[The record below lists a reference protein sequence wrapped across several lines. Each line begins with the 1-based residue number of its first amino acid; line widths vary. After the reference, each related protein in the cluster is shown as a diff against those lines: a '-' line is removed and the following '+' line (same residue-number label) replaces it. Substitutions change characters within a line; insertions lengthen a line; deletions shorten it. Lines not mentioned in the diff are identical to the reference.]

1 MSEEKF
7 DAIVVGAGVAG
18 CVAAYV
24 LAKEGLD
31 VLVIERGNYAGSK
44 NMTGGRLYAHSLE
57 RVMPGFAEEAPVER
71 LVTREKISFIT
82 DDDSVTLDYHTGD
95 ATLADYWHQS
105 VRAVPDRTC
114 VVDSQGGRY
123 TYAQL
128 DKKAQRLAGWM
139 RTIGVGRGDVVAL
152 NLPGWAEFTIA
163 YVAALKLGAIAMP
176 LLPAWREAELSWAL
190 DWCEAK
196 VVFTATAFRK
206 SRPIEMLAKLA
217 QHLPRLSAVVAVE
230 KMAPLAPSLRS
241 QEGVYAFEDVI
252 AGAEPLLTPIP
263 ADADEVAAVLFTSGT
278 EGRPKGV
285 MLTHNNILA
294 SERAYADRLNLTWR
308 DAFLMPAP
316 LGHATGFLHGVT
328 LPFILG
334 GKSLLLDIFRADD
347 CMNLFEAEKATCVL
361 GATPFVFDILEEL
374 RQHPRDLSSLRFF
387 LCGGTT
393 IPPKLFEDCRPF
405 GIRLLSIYGSTE
417 SSPHSLVRLNDTR
430 EHTEETDGCA
440 VDGVE
445 IRVVDDNRHEVPHG
459 QEGEEASRGPQVFV
473 GYWGE
478 PEMTARALDADGW
491 YYSGD
496 YCRTDSEGR
505 YIRITGRKKDIIVRG
520 GENISSREVEDIVL
534 EYPGVRE
541 AAVVAMPDE
550 RLGERSCACVSM
562 RPGAPAMHLTDL
574 VAFFDGRRVAKYK
587 FPEYLVVL
595 DALPRTSS
603 GKLQKFALARMVR
616 ERVAAGQPSD

>member
-1 MSEEKF
+1 MRPEYT
-7 DAIVVGAGVAG
+7 INP
-18 CVAAYV
+18 
-24 LAKEGLD
+24 
-31 VLVIERGNYAGSK
+31 ERRA
-44 NMTGGRLYAHSLE
+44 LY
-57 RVMPGFAEEAPVER
+57 RRQGFW
-71 LVTREKISFIT
+71 
-82 DDDSVTLDYHTGD
+82 GD
-95 ATLADYWHQS
+95 ATLTDYWHQS

-196 VVFTATAFRK
+196 VVYTATAFRK

-445 IRVVDDNRHEVPHG
+445 IRVVDDARHEVPHG

-562 RPGAPAMHLTDL
+562 RPGAPALHLTDL

-587 FPEYLVVL
+587 FLEYLVVL

>member
-82 DDDSVTLDYHTGD
+82 DDDSVTLDYHTGEAFSAEAASYTVLRGKFD
-95 ATLADYWHQS
+95 QWLQEKAESEGAQFIPGIRVDRLLQDETGRVTGVQAGEDELLAECVILADGVNSLLAQS
-105 VRAVPDRTC
+105 
-114 VVDSQGGRY
+114 
-123 TYAQL
+123 
-128 DKKAQRLAGWM
+128 
-139 RTIGVGRGDVVAL
+139 IG
-152 NLPGWAEFTIA
+152 
-163 YVAALKLGAIAMP
+163 
-176 LLPAWREAELSWAL
+176 LLPKYHAHQYAVG
-190 DWCEAK
+190 AK
-196 VVFTATAFRK
+196 
-206 SRPIEMLAKLA
+206 E
-217 QHLPRLSAVVAVE
+217 
-230 KMAPLAPSLRS
+230 
-241 QEGVYAFEDVI
+241 VI
-252 AGAEPLLTPIP
+252 A
-263 ADADEVAAVLFTSGT
+263 
-278 EGRPKGV
+278 
-285 MLTHNNILA
+285 
-294 SERAYADRLNLTWR
+294 
-308 DAFLMPAP
+308 
-316 LGHATGFLHGVT
+316 
-328 LPFILG
+328 
-334 GKSLLLDIFRADD
+334 
-347 CMNLFEAEKATCVL
+347 
-361 GATPFVFDILEEL
+361 
-374 RQHPRDLSSLRFF
+374 
-387 LCGGTT
+387 
-393 IPPKLFEDCRPF
+393 
-405 GIRLLSIYGSTE
+405 
-417 SSPHSLVRLNDTR
+417 
-430 EHTEETDGCA
+430 
-440 VDGVE
+440 
-445 IRVVDDNRHEVPHG
+445 
-459 QEGEEASRGPQVFV
+459 QVFV

-562 RPGAPAMHLTDL
+562 RPGAPALHLTDL

-595 DALPRTSS
+595 NALPRTSS

>member
-1 MSEEKF
+1 MRPEYT
-7 DAIVVGAGVAG
+7 INP
-18 CVAAYV
+18 
-24 LAKEGLD
+24 
-31 VLVIERGNYAGSK
+31 ERRA
-44 NMTGGRLYAHSLE
+44 LY
-57 RVMPGFAEEAPVER
+57 RRQGFW
-71 LVTREKISFIT
+71 
-82 DDDSVTLDYHTGD
+82 GD

-139 RTIGVGRGDVVAL
+139 HTIGVGRGDVVAL

-445 IRVVDDNRHEVPHG
+445 IRVVDDARHEVPHG

-534 EYPGVRE
+534 EWSVSVWQPVSPRISRPHSQRRDDESE
-541 AAVVAMPDE
+541 A
-550 RLGERSCACVSM
+550 
-562 RPGAPAMHLTDL
+562 
-574 VAFFDGRRVAKYK
+574 
-587 FPEYLVVL
+587 
-595 DALPRTSS
+595 
-603 GKLQKFALARMVR
+603 
-616 ERVAAGQPSD
+616 

>member
-1 MSEEKF
+1 MRPEYT
-7 DAIVVGAGVAG
+7 INP
-18 CVAAYV
+18 
-24 LAKEGLD
+24 
-31 VLVIERGNYAGSK
+31 ERRA
-44 NMTGGRLYAHSLE
+44 LY
-57 RVMPGFAEEAPVER
+57 RRQGFW
-71 LVTREKISFIT
+71 
-82 DDDSVTLDYHTGD
+82 GD

-176 LLPAWREAELSWAL
+176 LLPAWRE
-190 DWCEAK
+190 
-196 VVFTATAFRK
+196 
-206 SRPIEMLAKLA
+206 
-217 QHLPRLSAVVAVE
+217 
-230 KMAPLAPSLRS
+230 
-241 QEGVYAFEDVI
+241 
-252 AGAEPLLTPIP
+252 AEPLLTPIP

>member
-1 MSEEKF
+1 MRPEYT
-7 DAIVVGAGVAG
+7 INP
-18 CVAAYV
+18 
-24 LAKEGLD
+24 
-31 VLVIERGNYAGSK
+31 ERRA
-44 NMTGGRLYAHSLE
+44 LY
-57 RVMPGFAEEAPVER
+57 RRQGFW
-71 LVTREKISFIT
+71 
-82 DDDSVTLDYHTGD
+82 GD

-139 RTIGVGRGDVVAL
+139 HTIGVGRGDVVAL

-445 IRVVDDNRHEVPHG
+445 IRVVDDARHEVPNG

-562 RPGAPAMHLTDL
+562 RPGAPALHLTDL

>member
-82 DDDSVTLDYHTGD
+82 DDDSVTLDYHTGEAFSAEAASYTVLRGKFD
-95 ATLADYWHQS
+95 QWLQEKAESEGAQFIPGIRVDRLLQDETGRVTGVQAGEDELLAECVILADGVNSLLAQSIGLLPKYHAHQYAVGAKEVIGLSKQVINDRFGLSDGEGAAWLFAGSASAGLMGGGFLYTNEDSISLGVVCGLGDIEKSPKTVPQMLEDLKNHPS
-105 VRAVPDRTC
+105 VKPLIEGGELLEYSGHLVPE
-114 VVDSQGGRY
+114 GGY
-123 TYAQL
+123 
-128 DKKAQRLAGWM
+128 DMVPEKLAAD
-139 RTIGVGRGDVVAL
+139 GVLITGDA
-152 NLPGWAEFTIA
+152 
-163 YVAALKLGAIAMP
+163 AALCINLG
-176 LLPAWREAELSWAL
+176 
-190 DWCEAK
+190 
-196 VVFTATAFRK
+196 F
-206 SRPIEMLAKLA
+206 
-217 QHLPRLSAVVAVE
+217 
-230 KMAPLAPSLRS
+230 
-241 QEGVYAFEDVI
+241 
-252 AGAEPLLTPIP
+252 
-263 ADADEVAAVLFTSGT
+263 
-278 EGRPKGV
+278 
-285 MLTHNNILA
+285 
-294 SERAYADRLNLTWR
+294 
-308 DAFLMPAP
+308 
-316 LGHATGFLHGVT
+316 
-328 LPFILG
+328 
-334 GKSLLLDIFRADD
+334 
-347 CMNLFEAEKATCVL
+347 
-361 GATPFVFDILEEL
+361 
-374 RQHPRDLSSLRFF
+374 
-387 LCGGTT
+387 
-393 IPPKLFEDCRPF
+393 
-405 GIRLLSIYGSTE
+405 
-417 SSPHSLVRLNDTR
+417 
-430 EHTEETDGCA
+430 
-440 VDGVE
+440 
-445 IRVVDDNRHEVPHG
+445 
-459 QEGEEASRGPQVFV
+459 
-473 GYWGE
+473 
-478 PEMTARALDADGW
+478 
-491 YYSGD
+491 
-496 YCRTDSEGR
+496 
-505 YIRITGRKKDIIVRG
+505 IVRG

>member
-1 MSEEKF
+1 MRPEYT
-7 DAIVVGAGVAG
+7 INP
-18 CVAAYV
+18 
-24 LAKEGLD
+24 
-31 VLVIERGNYAGSK
+31 ERRA
-44 NMTGGRLYAHSLE
+44 LY
-57 RVMPGFAEEAPVER
+57 RRQGFW
-71 LVTREKISFIT
+71 
-82 DDDSVTLDYHTGD
+82 GD

-152 NLPGWAEFTIA
+152 NLPSWAEFTIA

-176 LLPAWREAELSWAL
+176 LLPAWRVEELSWAL

-196 VVFTATAFRK
+196 VVFTATAILK

-241 QEGVYAFEDVI
+241 QEGVYAFEHVI

-294 SERAYADRLNLTWR
+294 RERAYADRLNLTSQ
-308 DAFLMPAP
+308 DAILMPAP

-334 GKSLLLDIFRADD
+334 GKSPLLDIFRADD
-347 CMNLFEAEKATCVL
+347 CLNLFEAEKATCVL

-393 IPPKLFEDCRPF
+393 VPPKLFEDCRPF

-587 FPEYLVVL
+587 LPEYLVVL

>member
-1 MSEEKF
+1 
-7 DAIVVGAGVAG
+7 
-18 CVAAYV
+18 
-24 LAKEGLD
+24 
-31 VLVIERGNYAGSK
+31 
-44 NMTGGRLYAHSLE
+44 
-57 RVMPGFAEEAPVER
+57 
-71 LVTREKISFIT
+71 
-82 DDDSVTLDYHTGD
+82 
-95 ATLADYWHQS
+95 
-105 VRAVPDRTC
+105 
-114 VVDSQGGRY
+114 
-123 TYAQL
+123 
-128 DKKAQRLAGWM
+128 
-139 RTIGVGRGDVVAL
+139 
-152 NLPGWAEFTIA
+152 
-163 YVAALKLGAIAMP
+163 
-176 LLPAWREAELSWAL
+176 
-190 DWCEAK
+190 
-196 VVFTATAFRK
+196 
-206 SRPIEMLAKLA
+206 
-217 QHLPRLSAVVAVE
+217 
-230 KMAPLAPSLRS
+230 MAPLAPSLRS

-334 GKSLLLDIFRADD
+334 GKSLLLDIFRAED

-445 IRVVDDNRHEVPHG
+445 IRVVDDARHEVPHG
-459 QEGEEASRGPQVFV
+459 QEGRRGVPRSAGLCGVL
-473 GYWGE
+473 G
-478 PEMTARALDADGW
+478 RA
-491 YYSGD
+491 
-496 YCRTDSEGR
+496 
-505 YIRITGRKKDIIVRG
+505 
-520 GENISSREVEDIVL
+520 
-534 EYPGVRE
+534 
-541 AAVVAMPDE
+541 
-550 RLGERSCACVSM
+550 
-562 RPGAPAMHLTDL
+562 
-574 VAFFDGRRVAKYK
+574 
-587 FPEYLVVL
+587 
-595 DALPRTSS
+595 
-603 GKLQKFALARMVR
+603 
-616 ERVAAGQPSD
+616 